1 MTASAPKHCNTCHR
15 EYRAESDFL
24 TNTSR
29 WRVCT
34 TGHLWFNCSCGS
46 TLMIPK
52 GKYGW
57 YSPELFLSEDARSI
71 FNKLGNLK
79 DLPHIPSIVMEI
91 QMMLQDPE
99 TTPKALAAAMRQEPI
114 LATQLLQ
121 TAENLRR
128 ARNPANPPL
137 RALEHAIVY
146 VGHKVMRDLVMSS
159 ALRALPLPESGFR
172 AQEFWDESY
181 LTGAIAENLVARFKL
196 TLAVDEIYL
205 SGSLCNIGKLVL
217 AFCFPPLATKIAH
230 DTHDRKIHMTWR
242 MAERAYQ
249 FPDHGILGEIAA
261 SFWGLPDFV
270 MQVSRRHHDLPSTN
284 YRALETVSIVAFA
297 NQLSHYVLSN
307 PHRIEQ
313 DVMMAHAK
321 RYGLD
326 EKQLETLAAELVGVR
341 QAVLGR

>member
-1 MTASAPKHCNTCHR
+1 MIASASKHCGTCHR

-29 WRVCT
+29 WRVCA
-34 TGHLWFNCSCGS
+34 TGHLWFNCSCSS

-57 YSPELFLSEDARSI
+57 YSPEHFLSEDARSI

-79 DLPHIPSIVMEI
+79 DMPHIPSIVMEI
-91 QMMLQDPE
+91 QVMLQDPE
-99 TTPKALAAAMRQEPI
+99 ATPKALAAAMRQEPL

-121 TAENLRR
+121 IAENMRR
-128 ARNPANPPL
+128 ARNPTNTPL
-137 RALEHAIVY
+137 RALDHAIVY
-146 VGHKVMRDLVMSS
+146 VGRKVMSDLVLSS
-159 ALRALPLPESGFR
+159 SLRALPLPASGFR

-181 LTGAIAENLVARFKL
+181 LTGAIAEFLAARLKL

-230 DTHDRKIHMTWR
+230 DTHDRKIQMTWR

-261 SFWGLPDFV
+261 TFWGLPEFV
-270 MQVSRRHHDLPSTN
+270 MQASRRHHDLPGTN
-284 YRALETVSIVAFA
+284 YRALETVSVVALA
-297 NQLSHYVLSN
+297 NQLCHYVLSN
-307 PHRIEQ
+307 PHRIEE
-313 DVMMAHAK
+313 DVMMAHAT

-326 EKQLETLAAELVGVR
+326 EKKLEALVGELVGVR
-341 QAVLGR
+341 QAILGH